1 MKKKII
7 VLLIVY
13 IAGFITPI
21 VYTKIQNSKLEN
33 QVIYTIT
40 IDTEAINLR
49 PEIDLKS
56 DVIRQVYKGEQ
67 FKVVKYQEGTNYNWY
82 QVIYDE
88 GKTGWLASGKVKSW
102 VIIDKENENE

>member
-13 IAGFITPI
+13 MIGFFTPI
-21 VYTKIQNSKLEN
+21 VYTKIQNNKLEN

-40 IDTEAINLR
+40 VDAEAINLR

-56 DVIRQVYKGEQ
+56 DIIRQIFKGEQ
-67 FKVVKYQEGTNYNWY
+67 FRVVKYQEGNNYNWY
-82 QVIYDE
+82 QVIYEE
-88 GKTGWLASGKVKSW
+88 GKTGWLASGKSQSW
-102 VIIDKENENE
+102 VTINKE

>member
-13 IAGFITPI
+13 MIGFLTPI
-21 VYTKIQNSKLEN
+21 VYTKIQNNKLEN
-33 QVIYTIT
+33 QVIYSIE

-56 DVIRQVYKGEQ
+56 EIIRQVFKGEQ
-67 FKVVKYQEGTNYNWY
+67 FKVVKYQEGNNYNWY
-82 QVIYDE
+82 QVIYEE
-88 GKTGWLASGKVKSW
+88 GKTGWIASGKNISW
-102 VIIDKENENE
+102 VKIIDK